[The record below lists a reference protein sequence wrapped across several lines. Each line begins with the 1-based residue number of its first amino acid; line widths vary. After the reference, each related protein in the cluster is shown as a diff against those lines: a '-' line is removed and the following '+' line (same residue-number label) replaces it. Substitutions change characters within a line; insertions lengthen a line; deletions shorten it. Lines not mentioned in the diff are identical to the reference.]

1 MKQMKKNIL
10 LYMLLVLMNRNKGP
24 NRLLRFD
31 GFGSLGVISKVA
43 NGIFLGINL
52 AMKGLKFV

>member
-1 MKQMKKNIL
+1 MKKNIL